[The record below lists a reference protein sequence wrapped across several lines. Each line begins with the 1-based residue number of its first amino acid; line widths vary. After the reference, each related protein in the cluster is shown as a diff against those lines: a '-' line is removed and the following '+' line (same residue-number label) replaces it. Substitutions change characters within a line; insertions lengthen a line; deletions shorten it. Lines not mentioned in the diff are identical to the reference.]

1 MSKKGGEV
9 RRWVLLG
16 TDYIYPRTTNRILRA
31 YLTAEGVSGEDIT
44 TIYTPFG
51 HSDWREI
58 VARIKSLGSNGKR
71 TAVISTINGDANAH
85 FYRELVAQQVSANR
99 RSGHGALGR

>member
-51 HSDWREI
+51 HSDCREI

>member
-1 MSKKGGEV
+1 LSAH
-9 RRWVLLG
+9 L
-16 TDYIYPRTTNRILRA
+16 A
-31 YLTAEGVSGEDIT
+31 AEGLSGEDIT

-58 VARIKSLGSNGKR
+58 VARIKSLGSNGRR

-85 FYRELVAQQVSANR
+85 FYREIMAQQVSAKSIPVMALSVGERNCWTL
-99 RSGHGALGR
+99 SGVV